1 MGHQI
6 DSPWLCGWDERAERG
21 GEKRGNCEDN
31 ATDNKTE
38 REGKDRYVEE

>member
-6 DSPWLCGWDERAERG
+6 DSPWLCGWDERVEKG
-21 GEKRGNCEDN
+21 GGGGNCEDN

>member
-6 DSPWLCGWDERAERG
+6 DSPWLCGWDERVEKG
-21 GEKRGNCEDN
+21 GGGNCEDN